1 MTDTPSKKNSIF
13 DKALL
18 GTAGILAIGMMALGP
33 RGEDNPSPNNEKLLE
48 NQSVGKEEGEKAPAG
63 TKEGRSGV
71 NNEVAAL
78 QAELNRA
85 RLDNSTLKAQLRQKE
100 IALEMRK
107 DKESGDPNVQALKKL
122 KTALEAK
129 EAELAKLKSKLA
141 SVGKGPSVASTGKA
155 VDDARQQKEQ
165 LIKNLEKILKKAK
178 SGN

>member
-1 MTDTPSKKNSIF
+1 MSDTPSKKNSIF

-33 RGEDNPSPNNEKLLE
+33 RGDDNPSPDNEKLVE
-48 NQSVGKEEGEKAPAG
+48 NQSIGKGEGQKALAG
-63 TKEGRSGV
+63 TREVRSGV
-71 NNEVAAL
+71 NNGVAAL

-85 RLDNSTLKAQLRQKE
+85 RLDNSNLKAQLRKKE

-107 DKESGDPNVQALKKL
+107 DKESGDPNVEALKRV
-122 KTALEAK
+122 KTVLEAK

-155 VDDARQQKEQ
+155 VDDAREQKEQ
-165 LIKNLEKILKKAK
+165 LIKNLEKLLKKAK
-178 SGN
+178 SGD

>member
-1 MTDTPSKKNSIF
+1 MSDTPSKKNSIF

-33 RGEDNPSPNNEKLLE
+33 RGEDNPSLDNEKLAE
-48 NQSVGKEEGEKAPAG
+48 NQGVGKEEGQKAPAG
-63 TKEGRSGV
+63 MKEGKSGA

-85 RLDNSTLKAQLRQKE
+85 RLDNATLKAQLRKKE

-107 DKESGDPNVQALKKL
+107 EKESGDPNVQALKKV
-122 KTALEAK
+122 KTVLEAK

-155 VDDARQQKEQ
+155 VDDAREQKEQ
-165 LIKNLEKILKKAK
+165 LIKNLEKLLKEAK